1 MITLD
6 TVDKWYNK
14 GAANEVHALQRVSL
28 TVRGNEVICVQ
39 GPSGSGKSTL
49 LSIIGCLFVPTSGR
63 AIINGKQISRLPDYF
78 LTLYRRQSIG
88 FIFQHFHLLPGLSVV
103 ANITL
108 PLLPLGVPI
117 KEQQR
122 RADSLLNKL
131 SLAHRREFDIAD
143 ISGGEMQR
151 TAIARALINDPP
163 LIVADE
169 PTAHLDEQLCREF
182 MTIVAELKKEGK
194 TIVIASH
201 DPRVSSHRLID
212 RRLQI
217 KDGKLSPSPPVC

>member
-14 GAANEVHALQRVSL
+14 GAANEVHALKRTSMNVG
-28 TVRGNEVICVQ
+28 GNEVVCVQ

-88 FIFQHFHLLPGLSVV
+88 FIYQHFHLLPGQSVV

-108 PLLPLGVPI
+108 PLLPLGVPL

-122 RADSLLNKL
+122 RADILLQKL
-131 SLAHRREFDIAD
+131 SLTHRREFDISD

-194 TIVIASH
+194 TIVLASH
-201 DPRVSSHRLID
+201 DPRVSRHHIID
-212 RRLQI
+212 RCLQME
-217 KDGKLSPSPPVC
+217 DGKLSPSSC